1 MRSHIAQLADLMGA
15 RVQAVGRR
23 IDFLVQE
30 LGREYNTVASK
41 SQSAPIARLVV
52 EAKAELE
59 KVREHV
65 QNIE

>member
-1 MRSHIAQLADLMGA
+1 MSQRGSAI
-15 RVQAVGRR
+15 GRR
-23 IDFLVQE
+23 LDFLVQE

-41 SQSAPIARLVV
+41 SQSADIARLVV

-59 KVREHV
+59 KVREQV